1 MIRRLKDLEQEAMDE
16 LDPENYEIVKDQL
29 STLSKID
36 NGLYHLDNVYK
47 AGYIDGLQAAI
58 VAASENSGIN
68 SYTIE
73 IDDIFDDENEEIH
86 GAED

>member
-1 MIRRLKDLEQEAMDE
+1 MIEKLKDLEQEAMDE

-29 STLSKID
+29 STLSKVD
-36 NGLYHLDNVYK
+36 NGLYHLDSVYK

-58 VAASENSGIN
+58 VAASENSNTN

-73 IDDIFDDENEEIH
+73 MDDIFDDEDAH
-86 GAED
+86 GAND

>member
-58 VAASENSGIN
+58 VAASEDSSDH
-68 SYTIE
+68 SYTLN
-73 IDDIFDDENEEIH
+73 IDDLFD
-86 GAED
+86 

>member
-1 MIRRLKDLEQEAMDE
+1 MIRKLKDLEQEAMDE
-16 LDPENYEIVKDQL
+16 LDPENYQL

-73 IDDIFDDENEEIH
+73 IDDIFDDEDAH
-86 GAED
+86 GADD

>member
-1 MIRRLKDLEQEAMDE
+1 MIEKLKNLEQEAMDE

-47 AGYIDGLQAAI
+47 TGYIDGLQAAI
-58 VAASENSGIN
+58 VAASENSN
-68 SYTIE
+68 VHSYTIE
-73 IDDIFDDENEEIH
+73 MDDIFGNEDAH

>member
-1 MIRRLKDLEQEAMDE
+1 MIQKLKDLEQEAMDE

-47 AGYIDGLQAAI
+47 TAYIDGLQAAI
-58 VAASENSGIN
+58 LAASENSGVH
-68 SYTIE
+68 SYTVEIE
-73 IDDIFDDENEEIH
+73 DIFDDE
-86 GAED
+86 

>member
-1 MIRRLKDLEQEAMDE
+1 MIRRLKDLEKEAMDE

-47 AGYIDGLQAAI
+47 AGYIDGLKAAI
-58 VAASENSGIN
+58 MIATENDSTN

-73 IDDIFDDENEEIH
+73 MEDIFDNE
-86 GAED
+86 

>member
-16 LDPENYEIVKDQL
+16 MTPEAYSDAKEFLLIN
-29 STLSKID
+29 SKIVTD
-36 NGLYHLDNVYK
+36 HEQALYK

-58 VAASENSGIN
+58 VAASENSNTN

-73 IDDIFDDENEEIH
+73 MDDIFDE
-86 GAED
+86 

>member
-1 MIRRLKDLEQEAMDE
+1 MIEKLKDLEQEAMDE

-73 IDDIFDDENEEIH
+73 IDDIFDDEDAH
-86 GAED
+86 GADD

>member
-16 LDPENYEIVKDQL
+16 LDPENYEIVKEQL
-29 STLSKID
+29 STLSKVD
-36 NGLYHLDNVYK
+36 NGLYHLDSVYK

-58 VAASENSGIN
+58 LAASEDSSTH

-73 IDDIFDDENEEIH
+73 MEDIFDNE
-86 GAED
+86 

>member
-1 MIRRLKDLEQEAMDE
+1 MIEKLKDLEQEAMDE

-73 IDDIFDDENEEIH
+73 IDDIFDNEDAH
-86 GAED
+86 RADD

>member
-1 MIRRLKDLEQEAMDE
+1 MIQKLKDLEQEAMDE

-47 AGYIDGLQAAI
+47 TGYIDGLQAAI
-58 VAASENSGIN
+58 LAASENSGVH
-68 SYTIE
+68 SYTVEIE
-73 IDDIFDDENEEIH
+73 DILDEE
-86 GAED
+86 

>member
-1 MIRRLKDLEQEAMDE
+1 MIEKLKDLEQEAMDE
-16 LDPENYEIVKDQL
+16 LDPENYEIVKEQL

-36 NGLYHLDNVYK
+36 NGLYHLDSVYK

-58 VAASENSGIN
+58 LAASEDSSTH

-73 IDDIFDDENEEIH
+73 MEDIFDNE
-86 GAED
+86 

>member
-1 MIRRLKDLEQEAMDE
+1 MIQKLKDLEQEAMDE

-29 STLSKID
+29 FTLSKID

-47 AGYIDGLQAAI
+47 TGYIDGLQAAI
-58 VAASENSGIN
+58 LAASEDSGTH

-73 IDDIFDDENEEIH
+73 MEDIFDNE
-86 GAED
+86 

>member
-16 LDPENYEIVKDQL
+16 MTPEAYSDAKEFLLIN
-29 STLSKID
+29 SKIVTD
-36 NGLYHLDNVYK
+36 HEQALYK

-58 VAASENSGIN
+58 VAASENSNTN

-73 IDDIFDDENEEIH
+73 MDDIFDNENEEIH

>member
-1 MIRRLKDLEQEAMDE
+1 MIQKLKDLEQEAMDE
-16 LDPENYEIVKDQL
+16 LDPENYEIVKEQL
-29 STLSKID
+29 STLSKVD

-58 VAASENSGIN
+58 VAASENSDTN

-73 IDDIFDDENEEIH
+73 IDDIFDE
-86 GAED
+86 

>member
-16 LDPENYEIVKDQL
+16 LDPENYEIVKEQL

-58 VAASENSGIN
+58 VAASENSNTN

-73 IDDIFDDENEEIH
+73 INDIFDEEDENIY